1 MSSITVK
8 DEPIVE
14 KMVQMGRGHLMD
26 VVHKPDLPPRVSVII
41 PTYNRAQMVCA
52 CVDSV
57 LRSDWPDMEVI
68 VADDCSP
75 DDTRRMVEE
84 RYRSDARVKYART
97 ERNSL
102 TSGARNQGARCA
114 TGDYYFFLD
123 DDNLIEPD
131 YITELLAVFGRHP
144 SAAFVAPLTVHGA
157 EDENRP
163 VWTTGSYYNPWT
175 SQGRDATPPN
185 CRLNSLPEGL
195 EWPTSYSPNAFM
207 TTKVAFELVNGFDEG
222 YVRDAVRRGGFRH
235 TRDEAGGRGLDLI
248 PCPHQSSR
256 LRRVGQEGAS
266 AWARHR
272 ASEAR
277 LHIRAQPHEVRSS
290 PFQVVPG
297 CCRHAGV
304 RPNDGLLLSPSGHT
318 AWCATLRTCVCRRN
332 ACWNLRS
339 LPHNRVQVMRLFRF
353 RIIPG
358 GEAVR
363 PLLRLSPTDSTG
375 RRSICRS

>member
-195 EWPTSYSPNAFM
+195 EWPTSYSSNAFM

-222 YVRDAVRRGGFRH
+222 YGMQFDEADFGIRVTKQVGEGWISSRARTNHLGYVESDKKAPLRGLGIERPKRAYTFGRNRMKFARRHFRWYQAVVVMLAFAPMTACYYLLLAIRHGAPLCGLAYAGGTLAGICGLYRTIGFR
-235 TRDEAGGRGLDLI
+235 
-248 PCPHQSSR
+248 
-256 LRRVGQEGAS
+256 
-266 AWARHR
+266 
-272 ASEAR
+272 
-277 LHIRAQPHEVRSS
+277 
-290 PFQVVPG
+290 
-297 CCRHAGV
+297 
-304 RPNDGLLLSPSGHT
+304 
-318 AWCATLRTCVCRRN
+318 
-332 ACWNLRS
+332 
-339 LPHNRVQVMRLFRF
+339 
-353 RIIPG
+353 
-358 GEAVR
+358 
-363 PLLRLSPTDSTG
+363 
-375 RRSICRS
+375 